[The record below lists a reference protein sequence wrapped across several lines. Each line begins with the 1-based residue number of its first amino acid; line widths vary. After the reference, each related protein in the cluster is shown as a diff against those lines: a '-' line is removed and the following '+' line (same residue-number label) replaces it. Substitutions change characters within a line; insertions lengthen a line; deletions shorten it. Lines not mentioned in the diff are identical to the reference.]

1 MSCWGVASGAPPGT
15 TSGTPPGITVRR
27 RARHPRPSTIEG
39 QMMDEALTR
48 LGMPVPDSALARRAR
63 ELIGDVAA
71 PVLVNHSV
79 RVYAWAVELARH
91 DRLQFDP
98 EILYVSAM
106 LHDIGLVPAYDLGG
120 CYEVDGAIA
129 AEQLVSEVGEPKARA
144 RAIYDAIA
152 LHNDET
158 LPPDPAAEVVLLW
171 DAAGTD
177 VTGNRFAD
185 IRPAIIP
192 GLLAAYPRVD
202 LKRQFSALLVDQ
214 ASRKP
219 TCPATEMIA
228 AGILEEIV
236 HAPFDG

>member
-1 MSCWGVASGAPPGT
+1 MGPLARGSWLPG
-15 TSGTPPGITVRR
+15 P
-27 RARHPRPSTIEG
+27 
-39 QMMDEALTR
+39 MDEALTG

-63 ELIGDVAA
+63 ELITDVAA
-71 PVLVNHSV
+71 PFLVNHSV

-129 AEQLVSEVGEPKARA
+129 AERLVGEAGEPEARA
-144 RAIYDAIA
+144 RAIYDVIA

-158 LPPDPAAEVVLLW
+158 LSARCARPRSRCS
-171 DAAGTD
+171 GT
-177 VTGNRFAD
+177 
-185 IRPAIIP
+185 RPAPTLPATASPTFDRRSSP

-202 LKRQFSALLVDQ
+202 FKREFTALLVDQ

-219 TCPATEMIA
+219 TCPAAEMIA
-228 AGILEEIV
+228 AGILEEIAQ
-236 HAPFDG
+236 APFDS